1 MLSGKT
7 VMHIYPHRDSL
18 LTSVDEKTTDVLVV
32 CAGVPGVPESL
43 VKQACDEV
51 KDLLVKY
58 GSAQIV
64 KDTQI
69 A

>member
-1 MLSGKT
+1 
-7 VMHIYPHRDSL
+7 
-18 LTSVDEKTTDVLVV
+18 VV